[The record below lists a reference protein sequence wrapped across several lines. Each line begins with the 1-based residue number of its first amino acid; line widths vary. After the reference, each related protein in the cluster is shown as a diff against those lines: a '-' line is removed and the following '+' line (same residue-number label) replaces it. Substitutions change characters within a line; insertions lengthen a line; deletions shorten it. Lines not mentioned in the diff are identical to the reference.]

1 MSRPM
6 ARNRLSCN
14 VAGGLRV
21 LRSKRIAWVSL
32 LSGALAVPLA
42 SLAVYLR
49 SVRIPG
55 SFKILS
61 WLDSL
66 GLVKQPAREAP
77 HAIVIELPLRGISG
91 AASDGTVSMGG
102 VSEMFD
108 AGYFAIN
115 DENAILLLFASS
127 IALALAA
134 MLVAIWAE
142 YRKEPTLYLSVG
154 YICGVLAIAQVWL
167 PGGFVCG
174 LVGMAAVL
182 VLRHQREP

>member
-1 MSRPM
+1 MS
-6 ARNRLSCN
+6 
-14 VAGGLRV
+14 
-21 LRSKRIAWVSL
+21 
-32 LSGALAVPLA
+32 
-42 SLAVYLR
+42 
-49 SVRIPG
+49 
-55 SFKILS
+55 
-61 WLDSL
+61 
-66 GLVKQPAREAP
+66 
-77 HAIVIELPLRGISG
+77 
-91 AASDGTVSMGG
+91 
-102 VSEMFD
+102 D

>member
-102 VSEMFD
+102 VSEMSD

-154 YICGVLAIAQVWL
+154 YICGVLAIAQVWF

>member
-1 MSRPM
+1 M
-6 ARNRLSCN
+6 ARNRLPLQRRRG
-14 VAGGLRV
+14 AWV

-32 LSGALAVPLA
+32 LSGALAVALA
-42 SLAVYLR
+42 SLAVHLR

-77 HAIVIELPLRGISG
+77 HAIVIELPLRGIPG
-91 AASDGTVSMGG
+91 AASERTASMGG
-102 VSEMFD
+102 VSEMTD

-174 LVGMAAVL
+174 FVGMAALL